1 MLPDDGATARQSSD
15 NEREK
20 HMSGIEEIDR
30 LTEVYANARLALSE
44 KMDVVN
50 QELTAVK
57 RRYLRSLRSLA
68 DKALA
73 ARSDLSAAI
82 DGGRALFEKPRT
94 RVLHGIKV
102 GLAKNKG
109 RFECEDEAKSIALI
123 RKHMNPQTAALLVNV
138 TEKLNKAALNEL
150 DAAELK
156 KIGVRVAGAGDEL
169 VIKPADGEIEKLVDA
184 LLEGADVNMEGEKA

>member
-1 MLPDDGATARQSSD
+1 
-15 NEREK
+15 
-20 HMSGIEEIDR
+20 MSGIEEIDR
-30 LTEVYANARLALSE
+30 LTEVYATARLALSE

-57 RRYLRSLRSLA
+57 RRYLRSLRGLA

-73 ARSDLSAAI
+73 ARSDLSGAI
-82 DGGRALFEKPRT
+82 DGARELFEKPRT

-109 RFECEDEAKSIALI
+109 RFECDDEAKTIALI
-123 RKHMNPQTAALLVNV
+123 RKHMNPGSAALLVNV

>member
-1 MLPDDGATARQSSD
+1 
-15 NEREK
+15 
-20 HMSGIEEIDR
+20 MSGIEEIDR
-30 LTEVYANARLALSE
+30 LTEVYATARLALSE

-57 RRYLRSLRSLA
+57 RRYLRSLRGLA

-109 RFECEDEAKSIALI
+109 RFECDDEAKSIALI

-156 KIGVRVAGAGDEL
+156 RIGVRVAGAGDEL